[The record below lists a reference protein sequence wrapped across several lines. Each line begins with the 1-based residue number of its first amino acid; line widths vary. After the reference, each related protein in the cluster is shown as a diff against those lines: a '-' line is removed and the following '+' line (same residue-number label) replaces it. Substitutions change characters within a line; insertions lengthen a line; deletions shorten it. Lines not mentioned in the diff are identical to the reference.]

1 MAMKLLVCFHPKKVY
16 KDQILVEEGVKSSFM
31 YLIKEGEFELSKK
44 IKRDLRV
51 DIDYSQFMSK
61 E

>member
-1 MAMKLLVCFHPKKVY
+1 MKLLVCFHPKKVY

-51 DIDYSQFMSK
+51 DIDYS
-61 E
+61 

>member
-1 MAMKLLVCFHPKKVY
+1 
-16 KDQILVEEGVKSSFM
+16 M

-61 E
+61 EQMMGDSDKVHEKLA